1 MMPEGSMH
9 TRRWKTERGGIR
21 TQRLASTSLA
31 LRLEAMETGASVFLI
46 LTGAILAF
54 AVELSPP
61 GIDLRVVGL
70 ILLVVGAM
78 GLIISVLDR

>member
-1 MMPEGSMH
+1 MH
-9 TRRWKTERGGIR
+9 SRRWRTERGDIR
-21 TQRLASTSLA
+21 TQRLAFTSLA
-31 LRLEAMETGASVFLI
+31 PWLEAMETGVSIFLI

-61 GIDLRVVGL
+61 GIDLRIVGV

-78 GLIISVLDR
+78 GLIIAILDR